1 MSDPSCDIHLIF
13 MQTRKKHNKVAKAP
27 AAANNR
33 TLNVNV
39 EYVEEIADEA
49 IATIMALRA
58 LVRQLAMELEDRK
71 DAR

>member
-1 MSDPSCDIHLIF
+1 MSDPSCDIRLTF
-13 MQTRKKHNKVAKAP
+13 MKPAKKPKKVAKSSP
-27 AAANNR
+27 AKNR
-33 TLNVNV
+33 ILNVNV